1 MGTLRRLTA
10 LPVECVK
17 TKEHTRIDHVV
28 LSGDAVEDT
37 QFLTLLEEVLG
48 DRYGDLMLDTGVETS
63 SDVDPLYAAARY
75 AAFCSLNGIE
85 I

>member
-1 MGTLRRLTA
+1 MLCFRA
-10 LPVECVK
+10 
-17 TKEHTRIDHVV
+17 
-28 LSGDAVEDT
+28 DAVEDT

-63 SDVDPLYAAARY
+63 SDVDPLYAAAGY
-75 AAFCSLNGIE
+75 AAFRSLIGIE